1 MLERYHNKLN
11 EGEHDIQE
19 RIRGVKKTIQHQVKE
34 VEREYQKRKRAI
46 EKEYSRATHAV
57 KEELIEVGLCEWS
70 DAKKKRVVSNACTDR
85 REKARA
91 AHTKALES
99 CHDILNETL
108 YQVRDV
114 REAAW
119 REP

>member
-1 MLERYHNKLN
+1 MQQR
-11 EGEHDIQE
+11 IQ
-19 RIRGVKKTIQHQVKE
+19 GVKKTIQQQVKG

-46 EKEYSRATHAV
+46 EKEYSRTTHAV
-57 KEELIEVGLCEWS
+57 KEELLEVVLCGWS
-70 DAKKKRVVSNACTDR
+70 NAQKKRVVSDACTER

-91 AHTKALES
+91 AHTKALGS

-114 REAAW
+114 GEVVR
-119 REP
+119 R